1 MVTIDGPAGSGKSS
15 VSRAVARELGFVYLD
30 TGAMYRAVALAAFR
44 RGVDVKDGPS
54 LGNLCRELD
63 IRFQPFRDGEHRL
76 FLNHEDVSSA
86 IRTPEMDMHSSAV
99 SAVPEVREAMTI
111 LQRRLAERGGVVA
124 EGRDMG
130 TVVFPRARHKFFL
143 TASLEARAQRRY
155 RERLERGESVVATLV
170 KEDLQRRDRQDES
183 RSVAPLRPADD
194 SRILDTTH
202 LTLEQVI
209 ETILQAVRDPGNGE
223 VSGNPLETGF

>member
-15 VSRAVARELGFVYLD
+15 ASRAVARELGFVYLD

-44 RGVDVKDGPS
+44 RGVDVKDGTS

-63 IRFQPFRDGEHRL
+63 IRFRPFRDGEHHL
-76 FLNHEDVSSA
+76 FLNHEDVSPA
-86 IRTPEMDMHSSAV
+86 IRTPEMDMLSSAV
-99 SAVPEVREAMTI
+99 SAVPEVREAMTL
-111 LQRRLAERGGVVA
+111 LQRRLAEIGGVVA

-130 TVVFPRARHKFFL
+130 TVVFPEARHKFFL

-155 RERLERGESVVATLV
+155 RERLERGEAITLNRV
-170 KEDLQRRDRQDES
+170 QEDLERRDMQDES
-183 RSVAPLRPADD
+183 RSLAPLRPAGDA
-194 SRILDTTH
+194 RILDTTH
-202 LTLEQVI
+202 LTLEEVI
-209 ETILQAVRDPGNGE
+209 ETILEAVRDPEPGE